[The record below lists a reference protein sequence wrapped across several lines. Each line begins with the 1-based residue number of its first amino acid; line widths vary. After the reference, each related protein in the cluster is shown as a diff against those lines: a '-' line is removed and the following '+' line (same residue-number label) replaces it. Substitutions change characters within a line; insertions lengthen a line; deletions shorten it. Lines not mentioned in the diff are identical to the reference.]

1 MVGSAASIRVA
12 SLITPSR
19 SGTLK
24 STRMK
29 TRWLRRSTWS
39 MSRIAGVAE
48 RSDRLADHGGHV
60 HHAVREAPFVVVPR
74 EDFQEVAVYHLG
86 ERQIDRR
93 GGRRAIEIDRHQ
105 LLVGACQN
113 ALQRPGGG
121 CEHRSEEHT

>member
-60 HHAVREAPFVVVPR
+60 HHAVREAPFVVVPGQHLR
-74 EDFQEVAVYHLG
+74 EVAVDDLG
-86 ERQIDRR
+86 QLQVDGRRDRR
-93 GGRRAIEIDRHQ
+93 AVEIDRDQ
-105 LLVGACQN
+105 LLVGA
-113 ALQRPGGG
+113 R
-121 CEHRSEEHT
+121 